1 MVRANS
7 PSVARRKFTRWVNS
21 EEPKSPRS
29 NNSNPTPPP
38 RGSPWAASMR
48 RASWTCDAGTDSA
61 LPPASVRMTKELMKR
76 ALSQPVRERM
86 QEELG
91 LFGERLRSP
100 EAKEALS
107 AFMQKRK
114 PDFSR
119 FS

>member
-1 MVRANS
+1 MIS
-7 PSVARRKFTRWVNS
+7 TY
-21 EEPKSPRS
+21 
-29 NNSNPTPPP
+29 
-38 RGSPWAASMR
+38 
-48 RASWTCDAGTDSA
+48 
-61 LPPASVRMTKELMKR
+61 
-76 ALSQPVRERM
+76 LSIPQGVRERM

-107 AFMQKRK
+107 AFMEKRK